1 MDFKQKLL
9 KFLYPLI
16 MRLSK
21 STEGKGKII
30 SNEKR
35 IEPIISFYDL
45 ALTQNNGQKVN
56 FGQFKNKK
64 VLLVNTA
71 SNCGYTGQYAEL
83 QQMHEKF
90 PTKLAIIGFPAN
102 DFKEQEKGDDDEIAQ
117 FCQTNFGVSFP
128 LSKKSHVLKVDGQH
142 PVYQWLTQ
150 SEQNG
155 WNDHEPDWNFS
166 KYLVDENGVLTHYFG
181 SAVSPLGEEIGKEL
195 LRG

>member
-150 SEQNG
+150 SDQNG

-195 LRG
+195 